1 MKLYPRLALSGIR
14 KNRKLY
20 VPYIL
25 SCIGTVMMYF
35 ILHSLSVS
43 PLLNETHGG
52 GNLKLI
58 LSLGKFVIAAFSLL
72 FLFYTNSFLIR
83 RRYKE
88 FGLYSILGMDKR
100 GIGRVVLWESVFV
113 SLLGLIAG
121 LIFGIAFSKLAE
133 LGLLRAIQSDVDF
146 RFYLAWDA
154 IGWTLLLYG
163 GIFLLLLVKS
173 LWQVGRAKPLDLMKS
188 ESYGEKPPKANWLL
202 AILGLG
208 ILIAAYYISVS
219 IKSPLKALML
229 FFVAVLMVIAATYL
243 LFMAGSVTLCRL
255 LQKDKQYYYKKNH
268 FVSVSSMAYR
278 MKRNGAG
285 LASICILC
293 TMVLVMLSSSASLY
307 FGMNDAL
314 AARFPQDNVI
324 SLFLPEI
331 ADTDDAHLS
340 QLRTVYEDVFTQFGV
355 VPQNKVELSC
365 ASVAALKEGGVYITR
380 QDAAQELESADD
392 VISFNF
398 MSVADYNR
406 ITKSELTVA
415 PGEALAYEKGFVP
428 ADGQICFETQSF
440 KVTGTVEHNP
450 AGFSTALA
458 QAQNCTLVIS
468 DLSELQKLEDLT
480 DGFGGKALTVQ
491 YYYGYDLDV
500 DDETAIE
507 IFNTQTGSL
516 NPVTFLGDNGFGY
529 SGGCRASEQYDFLS
543 TYGGL
548 FFIGIC
554 LSIVFLF
561 AAVMIIYYKQVSEGY
576 EDQARFLIMQ
586 KVGMTKQDIKK
597 SINSQVLTVFFA
609 PLLFAG
615 LHLAFAVPLV
625 WKILQLFGLMNFGFM
640 ILVTVIAFVIFGV
653 FYAVIYKLT
662 AKAYY
667 GIVSAEEA

>member
-35 ILHSLSVS
+35 ILHSLSIS
-43 PLLNETHGG
+43 PLLQETRGG
-52 GNLKLI
+52 GNLSII

-88 FGLYSILGMDKR
+88 FGLYNILGMDKH
-100 GIGRVVLWESVFV
+100 GIGRVVFWESLFV
-113 SLLGLIAG
+113 SLIGLSAG
-121 LIFGIAFSKLAE
+121 LLFGMAFSKLAE
-133 LGLLRAIQSDVDF
+133 FGLLRTIQSDVDF
-146 RFYLAWDA
+146 RFYISWET
-154 IGWTLLLYG
+154 IVWTLLIYG

-173 LWQVGRAKPLDLMKS
+173 RWQVGRAKPLELMKS
-188 ESYGEKPPKANWLL
+188 ENFGERPPRANWLL
-202 AILGLG
+202 ALLGLG

-219 IKSPLKALML
+219 IHSPLKALML

-255 LQKDKQYYYKKNH
+255 LQKNKKYYYQKSH

-285 LASICILC
+285 LASICILS

-307 FGMNDAL
+307 FGKNDAL
-314 AARFPQDNVI
+314 SARFPQGNII
-324 SLFLPEI
+324 SLSLPELT
-331 ADTDDAHLS
+331 DTDEAHLS
-340 QLRTVYEDVFTQFGV
+340 QLREVYEGAFSEFGIE
-355 VPQNKVELSC
+355 PQNVTDLPCANLTALQKNGVFLTGQSVED
-365 ASVAALKEGGVYITR
+365 VY
-380 QDAAQELESADD
+380 ASADK

-398 MSVADYNR
+398 MSAADYNR
-406 ITKSELTVA
+406 ITGSNITVA
-415 PGEALAYEKGFVP
+415 PGQALAYENGFVP
-428 ADGQICFETQSF
+428 TDGEIRFETASW
-440 KVTGTVEHNP
+440 KVTGTVPGNP
-450 AGFSTALA
+450 IGLSTALA
-458 QAQNCTLVIS
+458 QRQDCTLVIS
-468 DLSELQKLEDLT
+468 DLNELQPLAALT
-480 DGFGGKALTVQ
+480 NNFGGSVLTAI
-491 YYYGYDLDV
+491 YYYGYDVDV
-500 DDETAIE
+500 DIDTAVE
-507 IFNTQTGSL
+507 LYNTQTGNLSQII
-516 NPVTFLGDNGFGY
+516 FLGDNGFGY
-529 SGGCRASEQYDFLS
+529 SGGCRAAEQYDFLS
-543 TYGGL
+543 TYAGL

-561 AAVMIIYYKQVSEGY
+561 AAAMIIYYKQVSEGY
-576 EDQARFLIMQ
+576 EDQSRFAIMQ
-586 KVGMTKQDIKK
+586 KVGMTKKDIKK

-625 WKILQLFGLMNFGFM
+625 WRILQLFGLANFSFM
-640 ILVTVIAFVIFGV
+640 VLVTAIAFVLFGI

-662 AKAYY
+662 ARAYY
-667 GIVSAEEA
+667 SIVSADE

>member
-1 MKLYPRLALSGIR
+1 MKLYPRLALSGIG

-43 PLLNETHGG
+43 PLLKETRGG
-52 GNLKLI
+52 GNLGVI

-88 FGLYSILGMDKR
+88 FGLYSVLGMDRR
-100 GIGRVVLWESVFV
+100 GIGRVVLWESLFV
-113 SLLGLIAG
+113 SLIGLIAG
-121 LIFGIAFSKLAE
+121 LVFGIAFSKLAE

-146 RFYLAWDA
+146 RFYLSWEA
-154 IGWTLLLYG
+154 ILWTLVLYG
-163 GIFLLLLVKS
+163 GIFLLLVKS
-173 LWQVGRAKPLDLMKS
+173 LWQVGRTKPLDLMKS
-188 ESYGEKPPKANWLL
+188 ENYGEKPPKANWLFAL
-202 AILGLG
+202 LGLAL
-208 ILIAAYYISVS
+208 LIGAYYISVS
-219 IKSPLKALML
+219 IRSPLKALML

-255 LQKDKQYYYKKNH
+255 LQKDKKYYYKKNH

-285 LASICILC
+285 LASICVLC

-314 AARFPQDNVI
+314 DARFPQDNII
-324 SLFLPEI
+324 SLFLPET

-340 QLRTVYEDVFTQFGV
+340 ELRAVYEDAFTQFGAA
-355 VPQNKVELSC
+355 PKNLVELPC
-365 ASVAALKEGGVYITR
+365 ASVTALKVVGVYTTR
-380 QDAAQELESADD
+380 QDAAQEMESADD

-398 MSVADYNR
+398 MSAADYNR
-406 ITKSELTVA
+406 ITKSNLTVA
-415 PGEALAYEKGFVP
+415 PGQALAYQDGFVP
-428 ADGQICFETQSF
+428 SDGKVTFETVSWNI
-440 KVTGTVEHNP
+440 VGTVEHNLV
-450 AGFSTALA
+450 GYSTALA
-458 QAQNCTLVIS
+458 QRQNCTLVIS
-468 DLSELQKLEDLT
+468 DLQELQPLDTLT
-480 DGFGGKALTVQ
+480 DSFGFRALTAMF
-491 YYYGYDLDV
+491 YYGYDLDT
-500 DDETAIE
+500 DDETAAE
-507 IFNTQTGSL
+507 ILNTQTGNLSRII
-516 NPVTFLGDNGFGY
+516 FLGDNGFGY
-529 SGGCRASEQYDFLS
+529 FGGCRAAEQYDFLS

-554 LSIVFLF
+554 LSAVFLF
-561 AAVMIIYYKQVSEGY
+561 AAAMIIYYKQVSEGY
-576 EDQARFLIMQ
+576 EDRSRFAIMQ
-586 KVGMTKQDIKK
+586 KVGMTKKDIQK

-615 LHLAFAVPLV
+615 LHLGFAVPLV
-625 WKILQLFGLMNFGFM
+625 WKILQMFGLMNFRFM
-640 ILVTVIAFVIFGV
+640 ILVTVISFVLFGI
-653 FYAVIYKLT
+653 FYAIIYKLT

-667 GIVSAEEA
+667 SIVSAEE